1 MKLLISYDGSETA
14 DFALTDLQR
23 AGLPLDAEA
32 IVMSIAESWL
42 PPPSGYEVIEQLMG
56 QKHPRQMGE
65 AAALAQRAAEV
76 VQAFF
81 PGWKVGSEAHH
92 GSPSGEVVSKAEEW
106 GAELIIVGS
115 HGLSGLGRI
124 LLGSISHKIVTD
136 AHCSVRVARK
146 RQVTTAPPRL
156 ILGLDGSE
164 HSEHAV
170 RIVAS
175 RRWPEKTEV
184 RLVTATGPF
193 YELPMDSVETQLEYT
208 RKIQQR
214 AVEILQQA
222 KLDVTTVIEVTDPK
236 TLLLEEADKWN
247 ADCIFIGTRGHNKL
261 ERLLIGSVA
270 SAVVSRA
277 RCTVEVVRIHRG

>member
-1 MKLLISYDGSETA
+1 MKILISYDGSETA
-14 DFALTDLQR
+14 DYALTDLQR
-23 AGLPLDAEA
+23 AGLPLEAEV
-32 IVMSIAESWL
+32 IVISIAESWL
-42 PPPSGYEVIEQLMG
+42 PPPSGYEVIEQIMG
-56 QKHPRQMGE
+56 QKHPRQLE
-65 AAALAQRAAEV
+65 EALALAKRAADV
-76 VQAFF
+76 ISAFF
-81 PGWKVGSEAHH
+81 PGWTVHLDAHH
-92 GSPSGEVVSKAEEW
+92 GSPAGEVVRKAESF
-106 GAELIIVGS
+106 GADLIVVGS

-146 RQVTTAPPRL
+146 RHVTTTPPKL
-156 ILGLDGSE
+156 IVGLDGSE
-164 HSEHAV
+164 HSERAIQV
-170 RIVAS
+170 VAS

-214 AVEILQQA
+214 AVEILQHA

-236 TLLLEEADKWN
+236 TLLLEEAEKWD

-261 ERLLIGSVA
+261 ERLLLGSVA

-277 RCTVEVVRIHRG
+277 NCTVEVVRIH

>member
-1 MKLLISYDGSETA
+1 MKILISYDGSEYA

-32 IVMSIAESWL
+32 IVLSIAESWL
-42 PPPSGYEVIEQLMG
+42 PPPSGYEVIEQIMG
-56 QKHPRQMGE
+56 QKHPRKPEQ
-65 AAALAQRAAEV
+65 ALALAKRAADA

-81 PGWKVGSEAHH
+81 PGWKIQEEALE
-92 GSPSGEVVSKAEEW
+92 GSPAGEVVKKAEDW
-106 GAELIIVGS
+106 GADLIIVGS
-115 HGLSGLGRI
+115 HGLSGIGRI

-136 AHCSVRVARK
+136 SHCSVRVARK
-146 RQVTTAPPRL
+146 RQVTQAPPRL
-156 ILGLDGSE
+156 IIGLDGSE
-164 HSEHAV
+164 HSETAV
-170 RIVAS
+170 KVVAA
-175 RRWPEKTEV
+175 RRWPQKTEV

-208 RKIQQR
+208 RKLQQP
-214 AVEILQQA
+214 AVEILQA
-222 KLDVTTVIEVTDPK
+222 ADLDVTTVIEVTDPK
-236 TLLLEEADKWN
+236 TLLLEEAEKWN

-277 RCTVEVVRIHRG
+277 NCTVEVVRIH